1 MNKERFT
8 YVCLEAEAGRDAF
21 VRHPDSG
28 EEGRVT
34 SCIEKT
40 GHVVVTRPDNET
52 RCWDYRECN
61 ELKHTKIGP
70 MI

>member
-1 MNKERFT
+1 
-8 YVCLEAEAGRDAF
+8 